1 MSTFRTALNQI
12 SLFVLLDLLGS
23 AKPIVPS
30 YFPTTHWAYQN
41 MASVERRMR
50 SLRLL
55 KSSPNA
61 AKAAN
66 SRPVREPAFLTDA
79 NKVVGASTY
88 WLGGAIE
95 DDHIPFMARGVPILH
110 MIPDP
115 FPAVWHTPRDDGP
128 HLDMPTTEDWA
139 KIVTGFTAEWMEL
152 EGFMPTS
159 NLETRS
165 EVTRPEESLEE
176 DEWEHQ
182 DEFLRERD
190 EL

>member
-1 MSTFRTALNQI
+1 MSTYRTALNQI

-23 AKPIVPS
+23 AKPTVPS

-41 MASVERRMR
+41 MADVEKRMR

-55 KSSPNA
+55 KSSPKA
-61 AKAAN
+61 AAN
-66 SRPVREPAFLTDA
+66 SRPVRESMFLLDA
-79 NKVVGASTY
+79 NKDTGPSTF
-88 WLGGAIE
+88 WLGGGIE
-95 DDHIPFMARGVPILH
+95 DDHLPFMARGVPILH

-115 FPAVWHTPRDDGP
+115 FPAVWHTPQDDGP

-159 NLETRS
+159 NLQARS
-165 EVTRPEESLEE
+165 ESSGIEGFLEE
-176 DEWEHQ
+176 DDWEAH
-182 DEFLRERD
+182 DELVRERD